1 VENSSATAVL
11 NDNEKPLDP
20 EFEKVFREFHEFV
33 YRTAYGVTGRAED
46 AEDVVQTVFLRLLRQ
61 EVPPDLQ
68 KNPKAYFY
76 RAAFNTALTVLRSR
90 RRRRLAAEDPEA
102 LSVPAATSA
111 PELDEELEQ
120 KLTEAIERLTPESA
134 QILILRYV
142 HGCGLGEIA
151 KIVGT
156 TRSTVAVSL
165 FRSRARLKKII
176 LASMGEKS

>member
-1 VENSSATAVL
+1 VEKSPATAVL
-11 NDNEKPLDP
+11 SDNDKVLDP
-20 EFEKVFREFHEFV
+20 EFERVFREFHEFV

-46 AEDVVQTVFLRLLRQ
+46 AEDVVQTVFLRLLRR

-76 RAAFNTALTVLRSR
+76 RAAFNTALSVLRSR
-90 RRRRLAAEDPEA
+90 RRRRLAVQDTEA
-102 LSVPAATSA
+102 LAVPPAAAST
-111 PELDEELEQ
+111 PELSEELEQ
-120 KLTEAIERLTPESA
+120 KLAGAIARLTPESA

-142 HGCGLGEIA
+142 HGCDLAEIA
-151 KIVGT
+151 KLVGT

-176 LASMGEKS
+176 GEQS